1 MTRLRRVEVRLVG
14 IVGAFLLAVATS
26 VLAVPGVASAEVVT
40 VPFRIDPASYGN
52 PNGSFDVPP
61 VRCAVRIGETEG
73 SVTITGNKPEGWGCL
88 IYARVDWLNL
98 TTGASGTARM
108 SDGLNG
114 FPPEAV
120 LTTGSGQ
127 VALVLH
133 PLPGP
138 PMTPG
143 FTTFF
148 VP

>member
-1 MTRLRRVEVRLVG
+1 MRRVEARLVG

-73 SVTITGNKPEGWGCL
+73 GVTITGNKPEGWGCL
-88 IYARVDWLNL
+88 IYARIDWLNL

-120 LTTGSGQ
+120 LATGIGQ

>member
-1 MTRLRRVEVRLVG
+1 MEARLVG

-73 SVTITGNKPEGWGCL
+73 GVTITGNKPEGWGCL
-88 IYARVDWLNL
+88 IYARIDWLNL

-120 LTTGSGQ
+120 LATGIGQ